1 MQSSREKRTLVFS
14 ISSHMKQLIVFVQLL
29 MFGFAVQA
37 QSFEGTLTYEQKM
50 GGGTSEI
57 VLQLEANRVHITRN
71 EAQVLH
77 YVYSS
82 DGRLMAWAKGE
93 AKPTYTEV
101 AAVEVPKIEL
111 TGQKKLLAG
120 MEAQEIRFKLNDGS
134 VFTGWYTTALKVKH
148 NQLITPIQGDYWG
161 FLPGDG
167 VLMQWQLKSPKNTM
181 LIEGKLID
189 FKAASLPAQAF
200 DFQ

>member
-1 MQSSREKRTLVFS
+1 
-14 ISSHMKQLIVFVQLL
+14 MKQLIVFVQLL